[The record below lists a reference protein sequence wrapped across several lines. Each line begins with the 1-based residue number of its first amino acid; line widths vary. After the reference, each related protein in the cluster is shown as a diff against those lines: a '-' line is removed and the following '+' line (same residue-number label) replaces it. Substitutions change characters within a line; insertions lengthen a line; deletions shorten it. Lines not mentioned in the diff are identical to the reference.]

1 MRYAPDWDY
10 ECVIAAVSPDG
21 VLLSLNWRGSA
32 KVTETVAKTTTLL
45 SYEEISDFFRQQMNR
60 CLYGEG
66 AEMTVTAVKLGL
78 FRIRE
83 QNSMETGLL
92 VPAWVFTGRL
102 TTSDGGQKEYN
113 PLLVV
118 NAIDGSIID
127 AGKGY

>member
-10 ECVIAAVSPDG
+10 KCVIAAVSPDG

-45 SYEEISDFFRQQMNR
+45 SYEEISDIFRQQMNR

-78 FRIRE
+78 FRIR
-83 QNSMETGLL
+83 
-92 VPAWVFTGRL
+92 
-102 TTSDGGQKEYN
+102 
-113 PLLVV
+113 
-118 NAIDGSIID
+118 
-127 AGKGY
+127 